1 MTDEPTRSPATR
13 SVALLAD
20 PGLPR
25 RVADAIADGL
35 AEDLQREVGGGVRWV
50 VQVDQRTLPLTP
62 DGEVPLIESAAS
74 LRRATGADHVVYLTD
89 LPLYHLGEPIV
100 CELSS
105 EAAAA
110 LVSLPALG
118 AVRLRARSR
127 SLLVTVVAS
136 LVEGSA
142 RYPSPEAARPSLGRY
157 GIARRAG
164 DDDISYL
171 TRRGP
176 ATAFLMLAGMVRN
189 NRPGRLPVALSRAL
203 AAATA
208 TGAFG
213 IFYPTIWNMADS
225 MTARRLALISL
236 AVVTAFSGW
245 LIVHNRLWSRR
256 SPIASRK
263 ETRLDNAATV
273 ITVAISVLM
282 AYVLLYLVLLLGG
295 FTVITPD
302 YLESQL
308 AHPVSVRDYLQLAW
322 LASSLGLMAG
332 ALGSNFDSEGAIR
345 EATYSR
351 RQRQRRQLAERSEEA
366 DGAEAVRGD

>member
-1 MTDEPTRSPATR
+1 MTEAADTAATR
-13 SVALLAD
+13 TVALLAD
-20 PGLPR
+20 PGLPQ
-25 RVADAIADGL
+25 RVADAVSDRLAGALEQHVDG
-35 AEDLQREVGGGVRWV
+35 AVRWRV
-50 VQVDQRTLPLTP
+50 LVDQRTLPLTP
-62 DGEVPLIESAAS
+62 EGEVPLMESARD
-74 LRRATGADHVVYLTD
+74 LRDATGADHVVYLTD

-105 EAAAA
+105 DAGAA

-118 AVRLRARSR
+118 ALRLRARTGD
-127 SLLVTVVAS
+127 LLVTIISS

-142 RYPSPEAARPSLGRY
+142 RFPSPEAAATSLGRY

-176 ATAFLMLAGMVRN
+176 STALLMLAGMVRN
-189 NRPGRLPVALSRAL
+189 NRPGRLPAALSRAL

-225 MTARRLALISL
+225 MTVLRLAIISFV
-236 AVVTAFSGW
+236 VVTVFSGW

-256 SPIASRK
+256 SPIAGRK
-263 ETRLDNAATV
+263 EATLDNASTL
-273 ITVAISVLM
+273 ITVALSVLI
-282 AYVLLYLVLLLGG
+282 AYAMLYLVLLLGA

-308 AHPVSVRDYLQLAW
+308 MHEVSVRDYLQLAW
-322 LASSLGLMAG
+322 LASSLGLTAG
-332 ALGSNFDSEGAIR
+332 ALGSNFDSEAAIR

-351 RQRQRRQLAERSEEA
+351 RQRQRRQLAERSEERP
-366 DGAEAVRGD
+366 GTEALGGS